1 MWLFGALAGK
11 SGYIIA
17 FLLIA
22 LVAAVFL
29 LPQIRQSV
37 LKLRSQQVTIARTP
51 GQAGNGGDSVVS
63 LDIITVLGKDGIP
76 SIDNLRFVGPGEA
89 DQQMQP
95 FERVMGVSINGDH
108 RAYPLNMLSRHEIVN
123 DTVGGVPVAVTW

>member
-76 SIDNLRFVGPGEA
+76 SIDNPRFVGPGEA
-89 DQQMQP
+89 DQQMQS
-95 FERVMGVSINGDH
+95 FETVLGVSINGDH
-108 RAYPLNMLSRHEIVN
+108 RAYPLNMLSHHEIVN